1 MSNSTTSFL
10 RSWGSDPQFD
20 SHQPA
25 IEPASQPTTPAE
37 AWRTAE
43 KISPAWEVDAL
54 CWPDVVLRLEQHHA
68 QTVTRVSQHIAAC
81 NQAGLKV
88 LALTAADRGTGRTTV
103 AMYLARAASFASLR
117 VALIDAD
124 LLYPSLTDQLQ
135 LDAPNSWT
143 DCISKNL
150 AIDEVAIQS
159 AQENITIYPLL
170 EPQPASFLAEH
181 QQQIADFITK
191 LASEYDLVILDSSVI
206 SNLSDNPSN
215 TLVGIANPSAIQ
227 AAIVVTDA
235 ELSSHEKTDEACK
248 QLQSLGLSSVGIV
261 ENFRP

>member
-25 IEPASQPTTPAE
+25 IEPAPRPTTPAE

-124 LLYPSLTDQLQ
+124 LLYPSLTDQVQ

-181 QQQIADFITK
+181 QQPIADFITK
-191 LASEYDLVILDSSVI
+191 LASEYDLVILDSSII

>member
-25 IEPASQPTTPAE
+25 IEPAPQPTPPAP

-68 QTVTRVSQHIAAC
+68 QTVTRVSQHIVAC
-81 NQAGLKV
+81 NQAGLRV

-117 VALIDAD
+117 VALLDAD

-170 EPQPASFLAEH
+170 EPQPASFLTEY
-181 QQQIADFITK
+181 QQQIADFIAK

-215 TLVGIANPSAIQ
+215 TIVGIANPSAIQ

-248 QLQSLGLSSVGIV
+248 QLQSLGLGSVGIV